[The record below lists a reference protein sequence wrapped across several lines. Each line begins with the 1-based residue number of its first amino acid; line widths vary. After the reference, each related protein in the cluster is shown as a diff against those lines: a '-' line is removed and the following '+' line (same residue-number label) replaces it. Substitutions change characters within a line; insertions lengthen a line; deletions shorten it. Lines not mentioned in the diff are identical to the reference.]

1 MNKILKWILIGITGA
16 VLVYFLASF
25 IAVFMLTYFSSPKR
39 IEYTGEE
46 KIFEKIKRDYH
57 IEEIERH
64 PKYEREIKDKDT
76 ATYTL
81 FLYSK
86 DFCNTKPD
94 SLRKN
99 SLKIFKEINSINLD
113 PKFYQYR
120 LVFCCKLYNPNGTVI
135 QYERKNM
142 PTKKY

>member
-1 MNKILKWILIGITGA
+1 MNKILKWILIGIAGT
-16 VLVYFLASF
+16 VLLYFVTSF
-25 IAVFMLTYFSSPKR
+25 VAVFMLTYFSSPKK
-39 IEYTGEE
+39 IEYKGEE
-46 KIFEKIKRDYH
+46 KIFEKIKRDHH
-57 IEEIERH
+57 IEEIERD
-64 PKYEREIKDKDT
+64 PKYEIEIKDKDT

-99 SLKIFKEINSINLD
+99 SLKIAKEINSINLH

-120 LVFCCKLYNPNGTVI
+120 LVFCCKLYNPHGTAI
-135 QYERKNM
+135 LYERKNLSH
-142 PTKKY
+142 